1 MNHEVPF
8 GRRPH
13 IAYPYRHGSSS
24 LIARSVAA
32 LRKRGRPSS
41 KGKGDDEADKEE
53 GARSKA
59 KIDGRVLQGPYGKM
73 TCFYPLLSYT
83 E

>member
-1 MNHEVPF
+1 MADALTSPTPTGKEVC
-8 GRRPH
+8 
-13 IAYPYRHGSSS
+13 S

-53 GARSKA
+53 GGRSKA
-59 KIDGRVLQGPYGKM
+59 KM
-73 TCFYPLLSYT
+73 AESYKVPAVR
-83 E
+83 

>member
-1 MNHEVPF
+1 MADALTSPTPTGKEVC
-8 GRRPH
+8 
-13 IAYPYRHGSSS
+13 S

-41 KGKGDDEADKEE
+41 KGEGDDEADKEE